1 MNANAATPLTALSAL
16 PGSVLG
22 RAETPVA
29 FVNAILAAYAQC
41 GNNPSAML
49 AQAQIA
55 PSILK
60 KPGGCITALQ
70 FELASGLAMREL
82 DDEALG
88 WFERRLPWGSYGML
102 VRASLTA
109 PTLGLALQRWCRH
122 HNLLTERIQLE
133 LTEQDGVASLVLSEQ
148 TKPGAWGAQRSAQVE
163 EETAQRSGDTEQN
176 AGPSRLPSETNALG
190 GLREFCI
197 VSVLRNALGVACWL
211 SDSRIDL
218 TATTLRYA
226 PPAHVSS
233 YGVLF
238 DGPCQFEAQTN
249 SLQFDALYLALPVR
263 RDEAALQRML
273 ERALLLTVRPYR
285 RDRLLVEKVRQ
296 LLRQDAATLRSAD
309 TLSERL
315 NVSVRSLHRQL
326 KEEGSSLQEIK
337 DTVRRELALDL
348 LLKTQRPLKQIAERV
363 GFTNEKSFLR
373 AFKGWTGQ
381 TPDVL
386 RKAKAATR

>member
-1 MNANAATPLTALSAL
+1 VRLQFLPQYFSMNAHSHAIVPLTALSAL

-22 RAETPVA
+22 RAETPVS
-29 FVNAILAAYAQC
+29 FVNAILTAYAQR
-41 GNNPSAML
+41 GLNPTAML
-49 AQAQIA
+49 QQAQIT
-55 PSILK
+55 PTVLK
-60 KPGGCITALQ
+60 KAGGRITALQ

-122 HNLLTERIQLE
+122 HNLLTGSIQLS
-133 LTEQDGVASLVLSEQ
+133 LTEQSGVASITL
-148 TKPGAWGAQRSAQVE
+148 
-163 EETAQRSGDTEQN
+163 TEL
-176 AGPSRLPSETNALG
+176 ADLGPM
-190 GLREFCI
+190 REFCI

-218 TATTLRYA
+218 AGTTLRYA
-226 PPAHVSS
+226 PPVHRNS

-238 DGPCQFEAQTN
+238 DGPCQFDAQTN
-249 SLQFDALYLALPVR
+249 SLQLGALYLKLPVR

-285 RDRLLVEKVRQ
+285 RDRLLVEKTRQ
-296 LLRQDAATLRSAD
+296 LLRQDAGSLRSAD
-309 TLSERL
+309 TLAGLL

-326 KEEGSSLQEIK
+326 KDEGSSLQAIK

-381 TPDVL
+381 TPEAV
-386 RKAKAATR
+386 RKARNRM